1 MASESSSLSTSPSST
16 GSSSS
21 SFTQPSPP
29 QSPILNASSDIDIP
43 VLISG
48 AGPTGLMAG
57 LLLAKMGIPSRVI
70 ERDMEPSPLSK
81 AIGIHARTIEIV
93 KMTDPDLFEQFKSQS
108 WRSESMRFYFG
119 GALTA
124 DIKPKPSKD
133 SEFHVPW
140 MLEQTRTVQI
150 LTEEYEK
157 TGMGK
162 VERGWELLDTKVVER
177 EQVEEKL
184 TGDGSAESTAVT
196 TTSWVE
202 TTMRRAVEGTNSRK
216 GESVVLG
223 TVDMAGDDE
232 GKEYEIKVVKSEY
245 LIASDGGRSTVR
257 HRLNIPFPGR
267 TRDYNLILFDGCV
280 ETELSTSN
288 ISFIQGVNRHSV
300 GMFPIRDNRVR
311 MMLDDGKISQEEFD
325 ARETKIP
332 NKDFFEN
339 LLQETLGPLKLKV
352 LSYNWLTYYRV
363 NERRATEFAHKRRIF
378 LAGDAAHCHSP
389 AGGQGMNTGLQDSY
403 NLAWKIAMV
412 LNGTAPQSLL
422 DSYTEERIPI
432 ADEIIQFSAKI
443 LDSGLYQGFVNS
455 NIKRIMLS
463 IMPFISRFLPMAG
476 SRPPFSMLGLRYYE
490 NSINKAH
497 KSQIYS
503 TTGAASIGQRGPD
516 DNLTPLTALVT
527 EIERSESLAELEGD
541 STDQSTTIRL
551 YELFA
556 FMGVFHIVVFAADR
570 LLSERDFDAG
580 LKKDIEHYQGL
591 WMSRWPGLGSKGSGS
606 ETLKAQKKSTPQF
619 MVHVIS
625 SKDLSKS
632 DSRNVMAE
640 RTLGFGKIYQDVEGG
655 RLHERYGF
663 AATTKGSEVGGGIVV
678 LRPDT
683 HIAFRVS
690 NVDGAAWADVDE
702 YFGSILTS
710 TS

>member
-1 MASESSSLSTSPSST
+1 MASESSSSSTTPSSPN
-16 GSSSS
+16 SSSS
-21 SFTQPSPP
+21 FFTQPSPP
-29 QSPILNASSDIDIP
+29 LSPLLNASPDIDIP

-81 AIGIHARTIEIV
+81 AIGIHARTIEMI
-93 KMTDPDLFEQFKSQS
+93 KMTDPHLFEQFESQS

-140 MLEQTRTVQI
+140 MLQQTRTVQI
-150 LTEEYEK
+150 LMEEYEK

-177 EQVEEKL
+177 EHVKERLGE
-184 TGDGSAESTAVT
+184 DGPTKATAT
-196 TTSWVE
+196 TTKSWVE
-202 TTMRRAVEGTNSRK
+202 TTMRRAVEGTNKRT

-232 GKEYEIKVVKSEY
+232 GKEYEVRVVKSEY

-311 MMLDDGKISQEEFD
+311 MMLDDGRISQEEFD

-332 NKDFFEN
+332 SKDFFEN

-363 NERRATEFAHKRRIF
+363 NERRAAEFVHKRRIF

-389 AGGQGMNTGLQDSY
+389 AGGQGMNAGLQDSY

-412 LNGTAPQSLL
+412 LNGTAPQSIL
-422 DSYTEERIPI
+422 DSYSEERIPI

-443 LDSGLYQGFVNS
+443 LDSGLYQGFINS
-455 NIKRIMLS
+455 NIKRFMLS
-463 IMPFISRFLPMAG
+463 IVPFISRYLPMAG

-490 NSINKAH
+490 NSVNKSH
-497 KSQIYS
+497 KSQTYS
-503 TTGAASIGQRGPD
+503 VTGAASIGQRGPD
-516 DNLTPLTALVT
+516 DILIPLSATAT
-527 EIERSESLAELEGD
+527 ATIERSESFAELEGD
-541 STDQSTTIRL
+541 SAEQPTTTRL

-556 FMGVFHIVVFAADR
+556 FPGVFHIVVFTADR
-570 LLSERDFDAG
+570 LLMEKDFDAG
-580 LKKDIEHYQGL
+580 LSKDIEHYQGSWL
-591 WMSRWPGLGSKGSGS
+591 SRWPGIGGK
-606 ETLKAQKKSTPQF
+606 ELKVEASAAQKTSTSQF
-619 MVHVIS
+619 MVHVITS
-625 SKDLSKS
+625 RDLSTS
-632 DSRNVMAE
+632 DARDAMAR

-655 RLHERYGF
+655 RLHQRYGF
-663 AATTKGSEVGGGIVV
+663 EVTRKGSGRGGIVV

-683 HIAFRVS
+683 HIGFRVS
-690 NVDGAAWADVDE
+690 NVGSAAWADVDE
-702 YFGSILTS
+702 YFGSILTVS
-710 TS
+710 